1 MNRLHL
7 YKELEQTAACSS
19 TKLVGQQLVSVMA
32 VFLLS
37 KSGALLYRPWLKRC
51 CRSLCAHV
59 LKNCTCGQYSTESL
73 PCACSPIYIFN
84 ANPYCHEELVWHR
97 VSRKDCA
104 PQQSTPSRPALHQ
117 MRLSEGNAVVCVS
130 QSQPLELSPLG
141 LQKTLHRLC
150 ALHSG
155 SVSRTRQAR
164 LNCSC
169 YFACFKVDGCGC
181 N

>member
-1 MNRLHL
+1 MFCTTL
-7 YKELEQTAACSS
+7 S
-19 TKLVGQQLVSVMA
+19 TSNWSQSWQFSYSANLARFCTGHGSRDAVGV
-32 VFLLS
+32 
-37 KSGALLYRPWLKRC
+37 
-51 CRSLCAHV
+51 CAH
-59 LKNCTCGQYSTESL
+59 THTAQYSTESL
-73 PCACSPIYIFN
+73 ACACSPIYIFN

>member
-1 MNRLHL
+1 MFCTTL
-7 YKELEQTAACSS
+7 SS
-19 TKLVGQQLVSVMA
+19 SNWSQSWQFSYSANLARFCTGHGSRDAVGV
-32 VFLLS
+32 
-37 KSGALLYRPWLKRC
+37 
-51 CRSLCAHV
+51 CAHTYSRIA
-59 LKNCTCGQYSTESL
+59 LKGNTAQNLFRVPAVPFT
-73 PCACSPIYIFN
+73 
-84 ANPYCHEELVWHR
+84 YCHEELVWHR

-130 QSQPLELSPLG
+130 QSQPLELNPLG